1 MIEFL
6 KRVER
11 RTWLGIA
18 LAAAAA
24 LLALNVSRPAPT
36 FDVVFANSD
45 LPAGIPLSE
54 LDLDI
59 RPLSSGEGMVVEA
72 DLSAVNEW
80 SLAEPI
86 AKDEP
91 LVPSL
96 LRAPERTDHPDLLA
110 LSVDPAHAVLG
121 RLSAGDVIDIYVTWD
136 ADSATERL
144 AEAVH
149 VVEARTDDDGFGDAE
164 VQMLLA
170 VDRELAE
177 LLTGA
182 VHIGALDIVKRAQ

>member
-6 KRVER
+6 RRVDR
-11 RTWLGIA
+11 RTWLGIG

-24 LLALNVSRPAPT
+24 LLTLNLSRPAPT
-36 FDVVFANSD
+36 VGVVFANSD

-54 LDLDI
+54 LDLTI
-59 RPLSSGEGMVVEA
+59 RQLSSGQGMVVEA
-72 DLSAVNEW
+72 DLPAVGEW
-80 SLAEPI
+80 LLAEPI
-86 AKDEP
+86 AKNEP
-91 LVPSL
+91 LVPSQ

-121 RLSAGDVIDIYVTWD
+121 RLSAGDLVDIYVTWD
-136 ADSATERL
+136 ADNATERL

-170 VDRELAE
+170 VDGDLAE

-182 VHIGALDIVKRAQ
+182 VHTGALDIVKRAQ